1 MMPHS
6 ALLNTDQKMI
16 LKDALFLYVSDLQ
29 RRYYKD
35 KMIETSLYLEKMQ
48 EVEEVVNTLKLTDLY
63 R

>member
-6 ALLNTDQKMI
+6 ALLNNDQKLI

-29 RRYYKD
+29 GRYYRD
-35 KMIETSLYLEKMQ
+35 KMIDNDTYLFKMEELQ
-48 EVEEVVNTLKLTDLY
+48 EIVETLKLSDLY